1 MKDQD
6 YIENLITGKIGELDN
21 AEPPEGHFER
31 FRDRLESEN
40 KAKTFNWRI
49 VWKVAATVVFIFLA
63 VNQVRIWMAPK
74 EIQQAS
80 LTGISPEYAEVEFY
94 YTHAINSGIENLN
107 YLTDAGLISLAENK
121 MIHQEFREFETR
133 FASLQQEFNANP
145 DDERVINAMIE
156 YYQAKLNVINLIV
169 NKLQEVKQKNN
180 ESHETKI

>member
-6 YIENLITGKIGELDN
+6 YIETLITGKIGELDS

-31 FRDRLESEN
+31 FRKRLEVEH
-40 KAKTFNWRI
+40 KAKTFNWKI

-63 VNQVRIWMAPK
+63 VNQARIWMAPK
-74 EIQQAS
+74 EIQPVTLAS
-80 LTGISPEYAEVEFY
+80 ISPEYAEVEFF
-94 YTHAINSGIENLN
+94 YTSAVSTGLNNLN
-107 YLTDAGLISLAENK
+107 SLADAGLISLEENK

-133 FASLQQEFNANP
+133 YAALQQEFNANP
-145 DDERVINAMIE
+145 DDERIINAMIE